1 MYNISRI
8 RSKCK
13 PMIAR
18 KRHTHRLSSKKIVAL
33 HTTNTYGSSSYIYY
47 VVLVWYSI
55 DARRAFTFFVYILQC
70 FFCTLTCTH
79 SKCTHDNINRGPVHT
94 IFLSTGPMIWICCV
108 CVAKKKRLPIFLFT
122 FSVYSCAI
130 ILFKVNCSLCTHILY
145 TAEQ

>member
-1 MYNISRI
+1 
-8 RSKCK
+8 
-13 PMIAR
+13 MIAR

-79 SKCTHDNINRGPVHT
+79 SKCTHDNINRGPVYT

-108 CVAKKKRLPIFLFT
+108 CVAKKSACLFFCLHFRCIRVPLFYSKLT
-122 FSVYSCAI
+122 AHCVRTYCIQPSNNNFSVSYGAI
-130 ILFKVNCSLCTHILY
+130 
-145 TAEQ
+145 